1 MNEAKEKIQ
10 ELVEK
15 YESVKASGKIKKYT
29 EEETKKDFIL
39 PFFNILGW
47 NVYDREEVSAEEH
60 IISSGRV
67 DYGFYINGRAKF
79 YLEAKPLK
87 ADLNIEEFAKQ
98 AIRYSFNR
106 GVTWAVLTDFEAVK
120 VFNAQSPSQY
130 LGDKLYFEIKYPEY
144 LERFD
149 QLWLLSK
156 ESFKEDLIDQEAE
169 KVGKKLQRIPV
180 TEQLYKDLSECRK
193 LLID

>member
-87 ADLNIEEFAKQ
+87 ADLNI
-98 AIRYSFNR
+98 
-106 GVTWAVLTDFEAVK
+106 
-120 VFNAQSPSQY
+120 
-130 LGDKLYFEIKYPEY
+130 
-144 LERFD
+144 
-149 QLWLLSK
+149 
-156 ESFKEDLIDQEAE
+156 
-169 KVGKKLQRIPV
+169 
-180 TEQLYKDLSECRK
+180 
-193 LLID
+193 